1 MYPIFQ
7 PIELRRLPHAVSV
20 LGLFCLLAFNNVNA
34 AENEKLLIKG
44 STTIMPIALSIGAEF
59 EQENP
64 GVKVQV
70 SGNGSVE
77 GIRELLQ
84 GAADIAT
91 SSTFIPDPELQ
102 LARERDIYPVP
113 FRIGYDCILPVVHR
127 ANPVDNLSLSQ
138 LKNIYLGQ
146 ISNWRQLGGPDRKIQ
161 VISRDT
167 ASGTHD
173 VWHHLVM
180 NQANSISSIPLK
192 HASSDVV
199 SAVAEEPDAIGY
211 ISLAYLNARVKP
223 LRVNGI
229 MGSSRSL
236 RDGSYPISR
245 PLFMFTNGWP
255 RGKTLKY
262 INFVLNP
269 RGGQALIEEAGY
281 IPLNY

>member
-1 MYPIFQ
+1 MFLFSRFL
-7 PIELRRLPHAVSV
+7 ELRRLPHAVTV
-20 LGLFCLLAFNNVNA
+20 LALFCLLAIHHTQA
-34 AENEKLLIKG
+34 AESENLVIKG

-59 EQENP
+59 EQEHP
-64 GVKVQV
+64 GVEVQV

-77 GIRELLQ
+77 GIRALLQ
-84 GAADIAT
+84 GEADIAT

-127 ANPVDNLSLSQ
+127 GNPVDNLSLAQ

-146 ISNWRQLGGPDRKIQ
+146 IDNWRQLGGPDRKIR
-161 VISRDT
+161 VIARDT

-180 NQANSISSIPLK
+180 DQAQDLSGSSLK
-192 HASSDVV
+192 HSSSDVV

-211 ISLAYLNARVKP
+211 ISLAYLNAQVKP

-245 PLFMFTNGWP
+245 PLFMFTSGWP
-255 RGKTLKY
+255 SGKTLEY

-269 RGGQALIEEAGY
+269 RGGQALIEAAGY
-281 IPLNY
+281 IPLNH